1 MNNFVAILA
10 IFFAIIGTISLAIG
24 LHKTDGD
31 CLKFSVVIF
40 IITICFTYLAYN
52 EVNI

>member
-1 MNNFVAILA
+1 MHTFIAILT

-31 CLKFSVVIF
+31 FLKFSVVIF
-40 IITICFTYLAYN
+40 IITIGFTYISYN
-52 EVNI
+52 GI